1 VLTALLLLV
10 ACLAPAAVLGV
21 IFSGPRWFGA
31 VAEAW
36 RRRSKPASSLT
47 PTGPPLEQ
55 LAADLRRLRPQYGD
69 TRRSWVQRQ
78 GARLAYED
86 VLRQAAAALDLPH
99 DLTSARSGLARELEL
114 LRLEQAL
121 LDAGV
126 ALSVR

>member
-10 ACLAPAAVLGV
+10 ACVAPAAVLGV
-21 IFSGPRWFGA
+21 VFHAPRWCSA
-31 VAEAW
+31 VADVY
-36 RRRSKPASSLT
+36 RRRTRPAPLT
-47 PTGPPLEQ
+47 PAGPPLEQ
-55 LAADLRRLRPQYGD
+55 LAADLRRLRPQYSD
-69 TRRSWVQRQ
+69 ARRSWVQRQ

-126 ALSVR
+126 ALSAR